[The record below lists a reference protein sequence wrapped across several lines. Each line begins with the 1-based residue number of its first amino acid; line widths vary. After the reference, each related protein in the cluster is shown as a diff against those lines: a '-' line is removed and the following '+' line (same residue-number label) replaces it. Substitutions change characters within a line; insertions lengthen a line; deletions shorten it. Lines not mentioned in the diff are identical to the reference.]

1 VIPQHNKSLA
11 CVFQDSK
18 IMKWKIL
25 LVFSQGIRTSQIKT
39 FHYYTSEIEKVL
51 ASGTSDKMFDTIL
64 KYHRQLWKNQT
75 GREVDLGFLNAE
87 D

>member
-1 VIPQHNKSLA
+1 MFFKTAKSRSGSSLWS
-11 CVFQDSK
+11 FSK
-18 IMKWKIL
+18 
-25 LVFSQGIRTSQIKT
+25 GIRASQIKT

-51 ASGTSDKMFDTIL
+51 ASGISDEMLDTIL

-75 GREVDLGFLNAE
+75 GRELDLGFLNAE